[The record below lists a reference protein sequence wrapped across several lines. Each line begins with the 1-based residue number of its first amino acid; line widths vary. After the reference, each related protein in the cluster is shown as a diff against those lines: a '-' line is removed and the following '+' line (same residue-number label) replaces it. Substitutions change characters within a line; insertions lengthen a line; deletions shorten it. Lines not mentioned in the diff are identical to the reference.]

1 MRVLHLALDMAHNL
15 TDPAHVYLYHVF
27 YYPLFQAALE
37 SPELAY
43 ESITCIRIKLEDNP
57 TCNIGIYFDLV
68 ADKIGELNQ
77 VLFHAYPLALSCD
90 VHSFLSERLI
100 WGLDCTFFVFFFF
113 FFSWRLERE
122 NVLNL
127 FLKLCGT

>member
-1 MRVLHLALDMAHNL
+1 M
-15 TDPAHVYLYHVF
+15 
-27 YYPLFQAALE
+27 E

-77 VLFHAYPLALSCD
+77 VLFHACPLALSCD
-90 VHSFLSERLI
+90 VHSFIRTSNLGLRLHVLRLLLLFFYLGDLSEK
-100 WGLDCTFFVFFFF
+100 TF
-113 FFSWRLERE
+113 ST
-122 NVLNL
+122 
-127 FLKLCGT
+127 CS